1 MECAFHTILCVRRV
15 YPANAFVRRRLYDTP
30 VYESRHP
37 GLSEYIHS
45 VVRAIAHELEESTVR
60 QVILAIY
67 HEDAPDEALEEFVF
81 VLTFLLSDA
90 DKRDRDLVIRG
101 NISRATA
108 ELVARQFLLQILT
121 CESRLEP
128 MASDRPRT
136 FRILLDVAEGCA
148 PSGGI
153 DEPTFGAWVPA
164 SGIPF
169 KANAQDDGIATVS
182 TTAHNSVESMPLI
195 HPLHILESGIIHM
208 ALHVEESRERK
219 EYTKAYVP
227 SAFTSSQHSSTPAA
241 SLPRDLDDPTM
252 DEYDPSQVPVRK
264 RKLYAQV
271 QGGNG
276 PMSDDSSESFSSDGG
291 HSDTN

>member
-1 MECAFHTILCVRRV
+1 M
-15 YPANAFVRRRLYDTP
+15 YDTP

-37 GLSEYIHS
+37 GLSEYIYS
-45 VVRAIAHELEESTVR
+45 VVRAIGRELEESTVR

-90 DKRDRDLVIRG
+90 DKRDRNLVIRG

-148 PSGGI
+148 RSGGI
-153 DEPTFGAWVPA
+153 D
-164 SGIPF
+164 
-169 KANAQDDGIATVS
+169 
-182 TTAHNSVESMPLI
+182 
-195 HPLHILESGIIHM
+195 
-208 ALHVEESRERK
+208 
-219 EYTKAYVP
+219 
-227 SAFTSSQHSSTPAA
+227 
-241 SLPRDLDDPTM
+241 
-252 DEYDPSQVPVRK
+252 
-264 RKLYAQV
+264 
-271 QGGNG
+271 
-276 PMSDDSSESFSSDGG
+276 
-291 HSDTN
+291 

>member
-1 MECAFHTILCVRRV
+1 MECAFHTILCVRQV
-15 YPANAFVRRRLYDTP
+15 YPASAFVRRRLYDTP

-37 GLSEYIHS
+37 GLSEYIYS
-45 VVRAIAHELEESTVR
+45 VVRAIGRELEESTVR

-128 MASDRPRT
+128 MASNRPRT

-164 SGIPF
+164 SGVPF
-169 KANAQDDGIATVS
+169 KANALDDGVATVS
-182 TTAHNSVESMPLI
+182 TMAHSTVESMPLI

-208 ALHVEESRERK
+208 SLHVEESRERK

-227 SAFTSSQHSSTPAA
+227 NTYMSSQQSSTPAA
-241 SLPRDLDDPTM
+241 SMPRDLDDPAM
-252 DEYDPSQVPVRK
+252 EEYDPSQVPVRK

-271 QGGNG
+271 QGNA
-276 PMSDDSSESFSSDGG
+276 PMSDESSESFSSDGG
-291 HSDTN
+291 HSDTI

>member
-1 MECAFHTILCVRRV
+1 
-15 YPANAFVRRRLYDTP
+15 
-30 VYESRHP
+30 
-37 GLSEYIHS
+37 
-45 VVRAIAHELEESTVR
+45 
-60 QVILAIY
+60 
-67 HEDAPDEALEEFVF
+67 
-81 VLTFLLSDA
+81 
-90 DKRDRDLVIRG
+90 
-101 NISRATA
+101 
-108 ELVARQFLLQILT
+108 
-121 CESRLEP
+121 

-227 SAFTSSQHSSTPAA
+227 NVFMSSQHSSTPTA
-241 SLPRDLDDPTM
+241 SLPRDLDDPAM